1 MGGRRVN
8 NIQYQLSKTEEEEVV
23 RRTNAEIATVK
34 GINPR
39 MAREI
44 AVRNTLEVI
53 KARRPEPTGTMHE
66 RLVMALGKVTL
77 SQVFSPLERE
87 LLTILLDAV
96 EPLYRPTPPK
106 ESEEN
111 AIRAAEI
118 EALSDKVRDAAVA
131 YVTACHLKER
141 TNDKY
146 AAIDSRKVLL
156 EIAVKEYRE
165 AMEEAYG

>member
-1 MGGRRVN
+1 MNGVT
-8 NIQYQLSKTEEEEVV
+8 YQLSKTEEEEVV
-23 RRTNAEIATVK
+23 RRTNAEVATAK
-34 GINPR
+34 GINHR

-106 ESEEN
+106 EAEEN
-111 AIRAAEI
+111 AIKAAEI
-118 EALSDKVRDAAVA
+118 EVLSENVCAIAVQ
-131 YVTACHLKER
+131 YIIACEAKAHPEEKYPAIDLWKER
-141 TNDKY
+141 LS
-146 AAIDSRKVLL
+146 A
-156 EIAVKEYRE
+156 AVKEFRAE
-165 AMEEAYG
+165 VAEQYG